1 MNKNSKF
8 YKAFDEITTPDKVVE
23 NILNHKTKKTK
34 EFHIIK
40 MPAAVICACVVL
52 SVGTIAA
59 AAESEEFNQFI
70 YTTTGFVINPDKV
83 VYATPIPQ
91 KPIDGFTVIEDM
103 GESIPEGTIKQEVA
117 TDLWSVPF
125 KETAENKYT
134 IEKIAYENADTI
146 VTRDG
151 FQLEKNQSVK
161 ISIDADFSAEY
172 HTDQNGEYVAVGY
185 IYDDVAYDIFS
196 GKTDGESLFVDF
208 IPEKSG
214 EYRFYIINC
223 SAGMQN
229 FDSVTVEITDI
240 CSDTEAMA
248 D

>member
-8 YKAFDEITTPDKVVE
+8 YKAFDEITAPDKVVE

-34 EFHIIK
+34 DFHISK
-40 MPAAVICACVVL
+40 MPAAVICACVAL

-59 AAESEEFNQFI
+59 AAESEQFNQFI

-103 GESIPEGTIKQEVA
+103 GEPIAEGTIKQEVA

-125 KETAENKYT
+125 KETSENKYT
-134 IEKIAYENADTI
+134 IKKIAYENADTI

-151 FQLEKNQSVK
+151 FQLEENQNVK

-208 IPEKSG
+208 TPEKAG

-240 CSDTEAMA
+240 YSDTEAMA

>member
-1 MNKNSKF
+1 MNLNKMLQISFSKVSPL
-8 YKAFDEITTPDKVVE
+8 KSNDELLKSVMERTE
-23 NILNHKTKKTK
+23 NMEKKK
-34 EFHIIK
+34 K
-40 MPAAVICACVVL
+40 MNVKKFAVIAAAAAAVTVL
-52 SVGTIAA
+52 GVTA

-91 KPIDGFTVIEDM
+91 KPIDGFTFIEDM
-103 GESIPEGTIKQEVA
+103 GTPIAEGIIKQEVA

-134 IEKIAYENADTI
+134 IKKIAYENADTI
-146 VTRDG
+146 VTENG

-172 HTDQNGEYVAVGY
+172 HTDRNGEYVAVGY

-196 GKTDGESLFVDF
+196 GKTDGENLSVDF
-208 IPEKSG
+208 IPEETG

-229 FDSVTVEITDI
+229 FDSVSVELIK
-240 CSDTEAMA
+240 
-248 D
+248 